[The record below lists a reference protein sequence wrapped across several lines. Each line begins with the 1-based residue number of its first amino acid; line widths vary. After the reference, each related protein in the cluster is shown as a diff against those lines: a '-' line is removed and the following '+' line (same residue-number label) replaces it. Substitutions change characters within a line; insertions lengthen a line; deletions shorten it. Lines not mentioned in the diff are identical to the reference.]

1 MFQKLVISLVPLL
14 LFFGMNFRNKE
25 VIVNNSDP
33 NSDYNFERLYFSLNK
48 NDLESPKLLPYK
60 KAMRGFFEYKF
71 KGLIKGEKLVI
82 IDFSLPSTQKRL
94 WVIDFASN
102 SIIYHTLVSHGKG
115 TGNINAY
122 SFSNEIHSNKSSL
135 GFYVTGETY
144 MGKHGLSL
152 KLDGLQR
159 HINDK
164 ARERGIVMHGA
175 DYATESFIKKH
186 GFLGR
191 SLGCPAVPVHLHK
204 EIINTIKDGNCLFI
218 YHPSYH

>member
-1 MFQKLVISLVPLL
+1 MKKIFFTL
-14 LFFGMNFRNKE
+14 LFSAVVSLSFA
-25 VIVNNSDP
+25 NSSVTITNGSIGGFENRITEDP
-33 NSDYNFERLYFSLNK
+33 TFVR
-48 NDLESPKLLPYK
+48 
-60 KAMRGFFEYKF
+60 
-71 KGLIKGEKLVI
+71 KGEKLVI

-94 WVIDFASN
+94 WVIDFATN
-102 SIIYHTLVSHGKG
+102 SILYHTLVSHGKG

-122 SFSNEIHSNKSSL
+122 SFSNEMHSNKSSL

-144 MGKHGLSL
+144 SGKHGLSL
-152 KLDGLQR
+152 KLDGLQK

-164 ARERGIVMHGA
+164 ARNRGIVIHGA

-191 SLGCPAVPVHLHK
+191 SLGCPAVPAHLHK
-204 EIINTIKDGNCLFI
+204 EIINTIKEGNCLFI